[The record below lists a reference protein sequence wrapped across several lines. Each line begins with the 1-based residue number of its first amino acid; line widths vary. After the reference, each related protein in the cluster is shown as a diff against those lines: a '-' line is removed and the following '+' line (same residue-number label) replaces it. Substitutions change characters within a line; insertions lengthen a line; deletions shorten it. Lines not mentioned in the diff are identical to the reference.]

1 MSRECLSF
9 FGRRSYDR
17 LMPAAEGD
25 RLRLIEAHLPL
36 ARRVALR
43 YAGRGEPVD
52 DLVQVGALALVRA
65 VDRCDPARKEL
76 PAYLA
81 RCVDGELRH
90 HLRDRASVVRMPRQA
105 PRAAAA
111 VVPIEPELAD
121 ERAPLDDA
129 LLDRAALAV
138 AARCL
143 DDRER
148 RILLLLYFCDRTQG
162 EVAEQLG
169 LSQAHVSRLAQDAV
183 RKLRRRLQGRA
194 LSQALR
200 AATLRADG
208 DRGEAH
214 PAA

>member
-1 MSRECLSF
+1 M
-9 FGRRSYDR
+9 
-17 LMPAAEGD
+17 AALEGD

-36 ARRVALR
+36 ARQMALR
-43 YAGRGEPVD
+43 YAGRGEQID

-65 VDRCDPARKEL
+65 VERCDPTRKEL

-90 HLRDRASVVRMPRQA
+90 HLRDRASVLRVPRRA
-105 PRAAAA
+105 PSPRA
-111 VVPIEPELAD
+111 VIVPIALDLAD

-129 LLDRAALAV
+129 LLDRAAIAA
-138 AARCL
+138 AARRL

-148 RILLLLYFCDRTQG
+148 RIVLLLYVCDRTQA

-169 LSQAHVSRLAQDAV
+169 LSQAHVSRLARRAV
-183 RKLRRRLQGRA
+183 RTMRRRMEA
-194 LSQALR
+194 PPLSHEPR
-200 AATLRADG
+200 AATLRRDG
-208 DRGEAH
+208 DGRGEAG

>member
-1 MSRECLSF
+1 
-9 FGRRSYDR
+9 
-17 LMPAAEGD
+17 
-25 RLRLIEAHLPL
+25 
-36 ARRVALR
+36 
-43 YAGRGEPVD
+43 
-52 DLVQVGALALVRA
+52 
-65 VDRCDPARKEL
+65 
-76 PAYLA
+76 
-81 RCVDGELRH
+81 
-90 HLRDRASVVRMPRQA
+90 MPRQA

-143 DDRER
+143 DDREL